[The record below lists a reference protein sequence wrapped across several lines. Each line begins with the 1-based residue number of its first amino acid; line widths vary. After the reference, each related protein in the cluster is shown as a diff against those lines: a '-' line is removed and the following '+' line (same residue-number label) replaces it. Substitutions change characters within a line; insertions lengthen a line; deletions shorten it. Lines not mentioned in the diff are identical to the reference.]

1 MKRQPQGRGFEPRL
15 RLFLQCFPVRLSFL
29 QCLLTKP
36 LVGWLCDA
44 FFVRGWEQEWVGGTV
59 EGKTGEVV
67 VVICSAV
74 RGQGVSGLRVGVHV
88 WVQGLLGE
96 EQV

>member
-1 MKRQPQGRGFEPRL
+1 M
-15 RLFLQCFPVRLSFL
+15 
-29 QCLLTKP
+29 
-36 LVGWLCDA
+36 
-44 FFVRGWEQEWVGGTV
+44 GGTV